1 MKLCVSGERVEETKI
16 SRNKSIL
23 AFDFRDEVELFN
35 LQLALILRE
44 SIVLWLNSE
53 RQLLCLLISA
63 QLEPLPPCPQPA
75 YLKGIV
81 SSMDAHF
88 TESTNQ

>member
-1 MKLCVSGERVEETKI
+1 MSGERVEEAKI

-63 QLEPLPPCPQPA
+63 QSGTPTSLPPSSL
-75 YLKGIV
+75 LKGN
-81 SSMDAHF
+81 S
-88 TESTNQ
+88 